1 MAAMPGTAVDRRRD
15 ERGRYVGANE
25 QVAALETALGEA
37 QGTIYHL
44 EEQLHG
50 VDRMLD
56 EKGWKQLFQH
66 DALDGGL
73 TLAQIQL
80 ASKQLR
86 ELLAGNPILK
96 RALRARLTYV
106 WGGGVEYAA
115 WSASDKPTTLT
126 TAVRA
131 TMRKPSNRRSL
142 FSNQAHVEFESA
154 AFTDGNLFLLFSD
167 SGQTCQRIVMDQI
180 TADLRDP
187 DDQEVIWMFRREWDQ
202 NPAGTT
208 PEQRQHSVR
217 WYYTDAY
224 EGRRASFVQVTPQ
237 KREPV
242 DTTRTFVH
250 IAVNP
255 QLGWAYG
262 IPDAL
267 PVIAWLRLYRE
278 FLTNGYV
285 MSRALA
291 QIAFKMSSKTA
302 AGGTRAAAEVAL
314 PGQGG
319 SAMALGDGQDM
330 SALATA
336 GKGYDFNSG
345 EPLAAAVAAGIEV
358 SVDTL
363 LAKGTQT
370 ELDMDTRAAAEM
382 RRLDWDD
389 AYDRILTRL
398 GSTRPLRAS
407 WRDLPVE
414 QIQRQLQAWTLL
426 NQSGVVEG
434 EVVQQGMARALKISD
449 PGSVPSNYKPSGG
462 AAGSAASTTGATATG
477 GTGQGDS
484 TGPATG
490 NTDTRD
496 ASGNGATSTD

>member
-1 MAAMPGTAVDRRRD
+1 MTLLIPDGRGSYAEHESSVDS
-15 ERGRYVGANE
+15 
-25 QVAALETALGEA
+25 QVETLQSALGLAE
-37 QGTIYHL
+37 GTIYDL
-44 EEQLHG
+44 EERLAG

-56 EKGWKQLFQH
+56 EKGWHQLFAH

-73 TLAQIQL
+73 TLQQIKS
-80 ASKQLR
+80 ASGQLR

-115 WSASDKPTTLT
+115 WSATGKPTTLT
-126 TAVRA
+126 TAVRDK
-131 TMRKPSNRRSL
+131 MRTANAKRTL
-142 FSNQAHVEFESA
+142 FSNTAHVEFESA
-154 AFTDGNLFLLFSD
+154 AFTDGNLFLLFEDGTS
-167 SGQTCQRIVMDQI
+167 TCQRIVMDQI

-187 DDQEVIWMFRREWDQ
+187 SDQEVIWMFRREWDE
-202 NPAGTT
+202 NPSGTT
-208 PEQRQHSVR
+208 PAESRHRVA
-217 WYYTDAY
+217 WYYTDAF
-224 EGRRASFVQVTPQ
+224 EGRRATSVQVTRT
-237 KREPV
+237 KTEPI
-242 DTTRTFVH
+242 DRSRTLVH
-250 IAVNP
+250 VALNP

-291 QIAFKMSSKTA
+291 QIAFKMTAKTA
-302 AGGTRAAAEVAL
+302 AGGTRMSVEVAA

-319 SAMALGDGQDM
+319 SAMGLGEGQDM

-336 GKGYDFNSG
+336 GKGYDFGSG
-345 EPLAAAVAAGIEV
+345 EPLAATIAAGIEV

-363 LAKGTQT
+363 LAKGTAK

-389 AYDRILTRL
+389 AFDRILARL
-398 GSTRPLRAS
+398 GSARPLRAT

-414 QIQRQLQAWTLL
+414 QIQRQLQAVTLA
-426 NQSGVVEG
+426 NQMGVYEG
-434 EVVQQGMARALKISD
+434 EVIQGLATRALKVSE
-449 PGSVPSNYKPSGG
+449 PGAVPRGYVPGG
-462 AAGSAASTTGATATG
+462 AKTASTTGATATD
-477 GTGQGDS
+477 GTGQGQSDGNPSGNSDS
-484 TGPATG
+484 
-490 NTDTRD
+490 RD
-496 ASGNGATSTD
+496 GSGNGEGTTD